1 MENEFSKTAVDK
13 LEAHFRRYPQALVL
27 TGAGCSTGS
36 GIPDYRDENG
46 DWKHNQPIL
55 YQDFVKSRT
64 VRQRYW
70 AGSMHGWPRIVNA
83 KPNAAHLALARLEA
97 AGFVQ
102 QIVTQNVDGLHQK
115 AGSNSVIDLH
125 GRLDTVACIDC
136 HHRMSRDTYQYLLLE
151 NNPAFIDRLS
161 VPVPDG
167 DARLAVQDYSSFRF
181 PDCPLCGG
189 ICKPDVIFFGE
200 FIPKQ
205 RVSAALRAMDN
216 ADSLVIVGSSL
227 MVLSGYRFCRTARE
241 QGKPMVS
248 INIGRSRAD
257 QEFSLKIEQD
267 CCQILSAL
275 TERLDAT
282 RWCNQG

>member
-1 MENEFSKTAVDK
+1 MNILVIQTAFAGDLILTTPMIAELHRLV
-13 LEAHFRRYPQALVL
+13 PQAAIDVL
-27 TGAGCSTGS
+27 CIPATAG
-36 GIPDYRDENG
+36 
-46 DWKHNQPIL
+46 
-55 YQDFVKSRT
+55 
-64 VRQRYW
+64 
-70 AGSMHGWPRIVNA
+70 
-83 KPNAAHLALARLEA
+83 
-97 AGFVQ
+97 
-102 QIVTQNVDGLHQK
+102 
-115 AGSNSVIDLH
+115 
-125 GRLDTVACIDC
+125 
-136 HHRMSRDTYQYLLLE
+136 LLE